1 MHRNTEEEMKQIQ
14 KKLRILVII
23 DGLALILIGLG
34 FSAVLFGADGNAIFA
49 LLNNKNI
56 AYGAIIVGGAVAAWC
71 FVKIFPLLQRQ
82 VELQNEEDT

>member
-14 KKLRILVII
+14 KKLRILLII
-23 DGLALILIGLG
+23 DGFAMILIGLG
-34 FSAVLFGADGNAIFA
+34 SAGVFSADGNAIFA

-56 AYGAIIVGGAVAAWC
+56 AYGAIIVGGVVAAWC
-71 FVKIFPLLQRQ
+71 LVKIFPLRQRQ

>member
-23 DGLALILIGLG
+23 DGLAMMLIGLG
-34 FSAVLFGADGNAIFA
+34 LYAVFGADGNAIFD

-56 AYGAIIVGGAVAAWC
+56 AYGAVIVGGVVAAWC
-71 FVKIFPLLQRQ
+71 LVKIFPLLQRQ

>member
-14 KKLRILVII
+14 KKLRILLII
-23 DGLALILIGLG
+23 DGFAMILIGLG
-34 FSAVLFGADGNAIFA
+34 SAGVFSADGNAIFA

-56 AYGAIIVGGAVAAWC
+56 AYGAIIVGGVVAAWC
-71 FVKIFPLLQRQ
+71 LVKIFSLRQRQ